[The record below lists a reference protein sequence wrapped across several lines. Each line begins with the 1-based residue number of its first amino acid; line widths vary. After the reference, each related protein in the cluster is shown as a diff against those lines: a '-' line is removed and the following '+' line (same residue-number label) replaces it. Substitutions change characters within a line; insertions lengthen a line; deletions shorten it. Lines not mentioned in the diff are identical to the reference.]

1 MIDKSFLS
9 YAIMMTTS
17 GVLFYAAL
25 ADLKHYK
32 ISNELILALAVLY
45 FVHAGGTG
53 QWMSIPRNGSFAI
66 AIFVVLLWFYSR
78 DWIGGGDVKILT
90 VAFLWV
96 GIDCAFLFSIL
107 LVVFTTLHVVGTK
120 LGFAT
125 VNRQV
130 CDGKERIPFAP
141 SVAAS
146 LTGTFL
152 SGCLGP

>member
-53 QWMSIPRNGSFAI
+53 
-66 AIFVVLLWFYSR
+66 
-78 DWIGGGDVKILT
+78 
-90 VAFLWV
+90 
-96 GIDCAFLFSIL
+96 
-107 LVVFTTLHVVGTK
+107 
-120 LGFAT
+120 
-125 VNRQV
+125 
-130 CDGKERIPFAP
+130 
-141 SVAAS
+141 
-146 LTGTFL
+146 
-152 SGCLGP
+152 